1 MRPRVEYSIS
11 VPVPVDVAFQA
22 FQNLERLLHR
32 GIYNEAVWVAGE
44 PWQVGSRLRYVIVK
58 PVAAIVSSVVTSI
71 NPPRSVSLLNHALG
85 ITAEQ
90 NVTFGPDLTDG
101 TRIRMSMN
109 LIGTSTELSESEVHE
124 AVTFITYDALD
135 TLVALCQRRASPSEP
150 PE

>member
-1 MRPRVEYSIS
+1 
-11 VPVPVDVAFQA
+11 
-22 FQNLERLLHR
+22 
-32 GIYNEAVWVAGE
+32 
-44 PWQVGSRLRYVIVK
+44 LRYVIVK